1 MIFLFNFLSLSLVKK
16 KRVFKLLSFIFV
28 FFVENKLDIAVIDVV
43 KKSEILF
50 IGIISVVIKK
60 LEFASIFIFIFES
73 IFRIFRV

>member
-1 MIFLFNFLSLSLVKK
+1 M
-16 KRVFKLLSFIFV
+16 
-28 FFVENKLDIAVIDVV
+28 ENKLDIAVIDVV